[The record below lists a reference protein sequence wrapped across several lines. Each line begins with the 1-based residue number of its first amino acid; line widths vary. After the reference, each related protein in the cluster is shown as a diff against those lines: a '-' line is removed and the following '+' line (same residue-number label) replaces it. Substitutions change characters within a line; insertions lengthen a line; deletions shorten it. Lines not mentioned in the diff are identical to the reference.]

1 MSMSSASSDIDE
13 THGSAQAR
21 VSQYL
26 GDSDLEDQDSETE
39 DGSSSGGSELDQDSE
54 DDGDDS
60 DNDNESR
67 ARPSSSRETAAIDSA
82 RQGWRLLLS
91 VAHKHL

>member
-1 MSMSSASSDIDE
+1 MSSASSDVDE
-13 THGSAQAR
+13 TQGSAQAR

-39 DGSSSGGSELDQDSE
+39 EGSSSRGSELDQDSE
-54 DDGDDS
+54 DGEDS
-60 DNDNESR
+60 DNDNETR
-67 ARPSSSRETAAIDSA
+67 ARPSTSRETAAIDSA

-91 VAHKHL
+91 VAYKHL